1 MQLSAVGLPPALLE
15 CTGLTIVEDVDDAG
29 SVEERV
35 ERIDKPSRLR
45 HLNPHPHIRARQR
58 AKHGVKPC
66 LLARRVH
73 GYAIVTLGDGM
84 AEHRKTPMEADLLWA
99 LSASLA
105 FYAATMPTA
114 LATGGM
120 APATRLV
127 VMGAVNVVTLLLAAI
142 VWRAR
147 VVELLARPAAWMRL
161 VGILVLAIATPPVSL
176 LCVVV
181 AAPHMLSGAIVAR
194 CAVGLLIV
202 AAGVGLVWGANR
214 AERSQE
220 PRA

>member
-1 MQLSAVGLPPALLE
+1 
-15 CTGLTIVEDVDDAG
+15 
-29 SVEERV
+29 
-35 ERIDKPSRLR
+35 
-45 HLNPHPHIRARQR
+45 
-58 AKHGVKPC
+58 
-66 LLARRVH
+66 
-73 GYAIVTLGDGM
+73 M

-105 FYAATMPTA
+105 FYAATMP
-114 LATGGM
+114 
-120 APATRLV
+120 PATRLV